1 MGAFFMIRVERY
13 KLFFNSKD
21 FEKIYHQSIPD
32 VLKYSG
38 SPSDV
43 FFREVVKVSL
53 DNSFCFILFENEE
66 PIGYEIIKIKNRKV
80 DGGFTFILPEHRGK
94 KYSYLLRENM
104 FNLLK
109 DEVDEFSTYIHN
121 SNTNSIESAKKTAK
135 KLLLNLKIS
144 NTIIMPDGTNK
155 NMKKYTIIP

>member
-1 MGAFFMIRVERY
+1 MIKVERY
-13 KLFFNSKD
+13 KLFVNSKD
-21 FEKIYHQSIPD
+21 FEKIYNQSISEI
-32 VLKYSG
+32 VKYSG
-38 SPSDV
+38 NSYDV

-53 DNSFCFILFENEE
+53 DKGFCFILFEDEE
-66 PIGYEIIKIKNRKV
+66 PIGYEIIKIKNKKV
-80 DGGFTFILPEHRGK
+80 DGGFTFVLPKHRGK

-135 KLLLNLKIS
+135 KLL
-144 NTIIMPDGTNK
+144 
-155 NMKKYTIIP
+155 YTIIPE